1 MKRWVGL
8 ILAAGLL
15 LGFRSLAGA
24 EGRTIVKFGRD
35 LVVEEGMR
43 VREAVSIGG
52 NVTVDGVVDHDVVA
66 VADSVTLG
74 PRAVVGRNVVSVGGV
89 IEKAEGAEVRGD
101 LVEVDIPGI
110 SSVLSSISKG
120 GWEGLWWV
128 LGIIAFIAFIGF
140 LALSLLI
147 VALLPAP
154 VGLISAAVE
163 EHTLKVSLWGLLGV
177 MLIVPLAV
185 FLAISVIGI
194 VLIPLEVILVVCAFL
209 VGYIAIA
216 RLIGKKV
223 TEALKRPGQPM
234 LLETFSGLIILWL
247 IGWVPVLGW
256 IVKAVAALLGMG
268 GVFAVLLSR
277 RTG

>member
-1 MKRWVGL
+1 MKRLVAL
-8 ILAAGLL
+8 ILAVGLL
-15 LGFRSLAGA
+15 LGYRSLAGA

-35 LVVEEGMR
+35 IVVEQGTR

-52 NVTVDGVVDHDVVA
+52 NITVDGVVDHNVVA
-66 VADSVTLG
+66 VAGSVTLG

-110 SSVLSSISKG
+110 SSVLSPISKG
-120 GWEGLWWV
+120 WWEGLCWA
-128 LGIIAFIAFIGF
+128 LGIIAFIAFVGF

-147 VALLPAP
+147 VALLPGP

-194 VLIPLEVILVVCAFL
+194 MLIPIEMILVVCALL
-209 VGYIAIA
+209 VGYIAVA
-216 RLIGKKV
+216 RLVGKKI
-223 TEALKRPGQPM
+223 TEALRRPGQPM

-247 IGWVPVLGW
+247 IGWIPVLGW
-256 IVKAVAALLGMG
+256 VVKAVAALLGMG
-268 GVFAVLLSR
+268 GVIAALLGR
-277 RTG
+277 RTS